1 MSEKIHWKHEY
12 EIFPQKI
19 LYKYNEYVNVIRV
32 NDGEQNCNLIYEP
45 RIYVHTQ
52 KGSFN
57 LGYSS
62 CNELSRVHVVPGEEL
77 ELVVRNMSRYTKT
90 KLTIKKINDDKYDV
104 VIHSSSY
111 CTEYKYD
118 GWTCSPQ
125 HDGIDIKETLTL
137 NELKEKM
144 YNMTS
149 SIQIY
154 PFILP
159 LGSCF
164 AL

>member
-1 MSEKIHWKHEY
+1 MSEKIQWKHEY
-12 EIFPQKI
+12 DIHTQQIPYQRDQ
-19 LYKYNEYVNVIRV
+19 YVNVIRV
-32 NDGEQNCNLIYEP
+32 NDGEQNCTLIYEP

-57 LGYSS
+57 LGDSS
-62 CNELSRVHVVPGEEL
+62 CNELSRIHVVPGEEL
-77 ELVVRNMSRYTKT
+77 ELVVRNCSRYTKT
-90 KLTIKKINDDKYDV
+90 KLTIDKVNEDKYDV
-104 VIHSSSY
+104 VIHSSAY
-111 CTEYKYD
+111 YHEYKYD
-118 GWTCSPQ
+118 GWSCCPQ

-144 YNMTS
+144 SNMTS

-164 AL
+164 DL